1 MYGLFLAIWGSVF
14 IEFWK
19 SKQDKLIFEWDLK
32 SLETD
37 LQNEERKEKFQFMN
51 EYNSETNT
59 RVKTETGENIRKRW
73 QCLNYFV
80 NLILIALVIFGMA
93 LFDYLT
99 YNNVLSSI
107 SDLDPPQI
115 ISTFLDWQTAAY
127 SVYIELLG
135 LIFEWSVVFFMNKR
149 NYRFKQD
156 YNNDVQN
163 QLFTVNC
170 INFYS
175 PIIYIA
181 FRKRNYQALFTMML
195 IVIVLEQTRAA
206 IMKWIKPLCCYR
218 RGINKVKQEWA
229 DKHLQDTENPGQRNM
244 IE

>member
-1 MYGLFLAIWGSVF
+1 MTLRWFRAIMKLKSSMISVEQIFSLTHLLKRFLLKELRPRIILKVFMDTQMERVSVLEIPRNTGPLGSDTLGSVN
-14 IEFWK
+14 
-19 SKQDKLIFEWDLK
+19 
-32 SLETD
+32 
-37 LQNEERKEKFQFMN
+37 LQNVH
-51 EYNSETNT
+51 S
-59 RVKTETGENIRKRW
+59 
-73 QCLNYFV
+73 
-80 NLILIALVIFGMA
+80 
-93 LFDYLT
+93 
-99 YNNVLSSI
+99 
-107 SDLDPPQI
+107 
-115 ISTFLDWQTAAY
+115 
-127 SVYIELLG
+127 
-135 LIFEWSVVFFMNKR
+135 WSVVFFMNKK